1 MFGRFTRK
9 KSKGKSLSKS
19 PSKSI
24 TKDKIIEDIIV
35 NAKQTSKDK
44 YGTEDKYTYYI
55 DSAKKLAIDFYKF
68 KNAKRTLKLRMKS
81 MANLSSIYSLKLE
94 QLPLKILKKI
104 NTILDPIGK
113 SVKGKY
119 IWTPISKKKA
129 PSRNRDTIKVRDAF
143 HDMKKKLDTEDRRK
157 KTIEGLRSNT
167 NKLINELTNADI
179 DEFENISRKLPTPPK
194 LTPVKPPKPPKSP
207 RKSIKNKSK
216 SKSNSKSKSMSK

>member
-1 MFGRFTRK
+1 M
-9 KSKGKSLSKS
+9 
-19 PSKSI
+19 
-24 TKDKIIEDIIV
+24 
-35 NAKQTSKDK
+35 
-44 YGTEDKYTYYI
+44 
-55 DSAKKLAIDFYKF
+55 
-68 KNAKRTLKLRMKS
+68 
-81 MANLSSIYSLKLE
+81 
-94 QLPLKILKKI
+94 KKI
-104 NTILDPIGK
+104 STILDPIGK
-113 SVKGKY
+113 PVKGKS
-119 IWTPISKKKA
+119 IWTPTKKA
-129 PSRNRDTIKVRDAF
+129 HSVDRDTLKVRDAF

>member
-1 MFGRFTRK
+1 MLGRFTRK

-19 PSKSI
+19 PLKSK
-24 TKDKIIEDIIV
+24 DEIINEIII
-35 NAKQTSKDK
+35 NARQTSKDK

-68 KNAKRTLKLRMKS
+68 KNIKRTLKLRMKS
-81 MANLSSIYSLKLE
+81 ITNISSIYSLELE

-113 SVKGKY
+113 PVKGKS
-119 IWTPISKKKA
+119 IWTPTKKA
-129 PSRNRDTIKVRDAF
+129 HSVDRSTLKVRDAF
-143 HDMKKKLDTEDRRK
+143 HDMKKKLDTEDRRT

-194 LTPVKPPKPPKSP
+194 ITPVKPPKPPKSP
-207 RKSIKNKSK
+207 RKSIKNKRKSK
-216 SKSNSKSKSMSK
+216 SK